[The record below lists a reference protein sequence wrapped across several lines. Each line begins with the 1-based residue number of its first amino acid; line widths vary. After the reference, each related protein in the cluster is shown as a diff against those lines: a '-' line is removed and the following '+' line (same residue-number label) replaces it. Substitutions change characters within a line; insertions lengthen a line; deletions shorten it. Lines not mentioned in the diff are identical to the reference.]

1 VYLRKMDGSAPVRLG
16 EGFAM
21 ALSPDGR
28 WVLTSLIRSTPT
40 QIVLLPTGAGEPKAF
55 PKDEIEHAS
64 GQFGTFLP
72 DGKRIVFVGHEPG
85 RPSRVFVQDFAGGA
99 ARPVTPEGVVA
110 RLLSPDGTSL
120 VTQTAEGLAFT
131 PLEGGPSRP
140 IPGLK
145 PGDRPL
151 QFTADGRSLFLR
163 SDAREF
169 PARVFR
175 LDVATGRREV
185 WKELMPGDPA
195 GITLLSPSA
204 ISGDGKT
211 VLFSCFRSLSDLYLA
226 EGLK

>member
-1 VYLRKMDGSAPVRLG
+1 M
-16 EGFAM
+16 
-21 ALSPDGR
+21 
-28 WVLTSLIRSTPT
+28 
-40 QIVLLPTGAGEPKAF
+40 F

-72 DGKRIVFVGHEPG
+72 DGKRILFVGHEPG
-85 RPSRVFVQDFAGGA
+85 RPSRVFVQDLAGGA
-99 ARPVTPEGVVA
+99 AKSVTPEGVVA
-110 RLLSPDGTSL
+110 RLLSADGKSF
-120 VTQTAEGLAFT
+120 VTQTAEGPALT
-131 PLEGGPSRP
+131 PLEGGPSRQ

-175 LDVATGRREV
+175 LEVATGRREV

-195 GITLLSPSA
+195 GITSLYPAA
-204 ISGDGKT
+204 ISEEGKT
-211 VLFSCFRSLSDLYLA
+211 VLSLPRRWPRA
-226 EGLK
+226 KAV